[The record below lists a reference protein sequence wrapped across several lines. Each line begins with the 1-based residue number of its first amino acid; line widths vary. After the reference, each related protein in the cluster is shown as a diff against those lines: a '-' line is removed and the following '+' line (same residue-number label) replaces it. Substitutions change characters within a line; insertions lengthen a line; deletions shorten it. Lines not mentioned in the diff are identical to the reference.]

1 MKKKLNKIL
10 IIIGI
15 ILAIISLTL
24 MIVAVWYK
32 PLTLELLVTSLY
44 LLIPTKIVI
53 LLPYLL
59 DI

>member
-24 MIVAVWYK
+24 MILAVWYK
-32 PLTLELLVTSLY
+32 PLTLELVVTGLF
-44 LLIPTKIVI
+44 LLIPTMVVI